1 MNTALLQATNN
12 EGGTL
17 TAQLA
22 STETTTAHIT
32 PVPNKA
38 PGLITCEPGTINEEA
53 IYYKSRN
60 SGAGTISGLIRDY
73 TNTNGGVGKL
83 HDNGS
88 DWETLQATEYLNNIV
103 DALMEGFYLEHQT
116 CTKVTTSSFTVE
128 GNQTAFYTASRQIR
142 INGSINAVVANSSY
156 SSPNTTV
163 VVEKTPI
170 STVITSVELAIQPKG
185 TTHND
190 GWQNANETWTY
201 ASDYTVNTLAGGAS
215 KYAVGDRVK
224 FTQTTVKYF
233 VVTAVADTLLT
244 FAVNT
249 DFVVTDAAITLNYYS
264 HEANPIGYPHWFNY
278 SPTITWTAGT
288 APSGTPT
295 KYERYYI
302 VGNICTVNIHNFSYT
317 AGETVT
323 GATITTPVSPNGFFA
338 AYGAITSGVTPNLSL
353 ADVTNGGGGRLFCTS
368 VSADR
373 IKFGASFKF

>member
-1 MNTALLQATNN
+1 MAGLRKYKSLYSSTSSSFGTGESVTITPASVVGLPTTPIVLTFDRV
-12 EGGTL
+12 GSDGTTL
-17 TAQLA
+17 TPTKMERILGSVSAGNFVVA
-22 STETTTAHIT
+22 SGGRGYDGSTEQAHT
-32 PVPNKA
+32 SPVVEQIWNAK
-38 PGLITCEPGTINEEA
+38 
-53 IYYKSRN
+53 
-60 SGAGTISGLIRDY
+60 
-73 TNTNGGVGKL
+73 
-83 HDNGS
+83 
-88 DWETLQATEYLNNIV
+88 DWNDTV
-103 DALMEGFYLEHQT
+103 DALTNVVDVNTGALDT
-116 CTKVTTSSFTVE
+116 TKVADLTTAQTLTNKTLISPLFQGTVD
-128 GNQTAFYTASRQIR
+128 SWI
-142 INGSINAVVANSSY
+142 
-156 SSPNTTV
+156 
-163 VVEKTPI
+163 
-170 STVITSVELAIQPKG
+170 L
-185 TTHND
+185 
-190 GWQNANETWTY
+190 ANETWTY
-201 ASDYTVNTLAGGAS
+201 DSDHTVNTPAGGAS
-215 KYAVGDRVK
+215 KRAVGDRVK

-264 HEANPIGYPHWFNY
+264 HEASPIGYPHWFNY

-368 VSADR
+368 VSANR